1 MVTPVY
7 ILSGFLGSGKTTLLQ
22 RLIRHWMEQGLRPA
36 VIMNEIGE
44 VNLDGLLVSSE
55 VPMAEMLGGCICC
68 TIRGDLSVQ
77 MAELIEGEK
86 PDLIVIEATGAGNP
100 MEIFDA
106 VTEVS
111 LYLKLDIKPMVTVV
125 DAAHLADLHASQQG
139 KTYRLMVEQIRCGS
153 VLVLNKIDLLE
164 PDRQR
169 EMSEFLRRTN
179 PYARIIP
186 AVKCD
191 VDLSLLWKAA
201 DGQNNIDPTTQRGA
215 AYIQNGEA
223 AQKSD
228 HYLLHN
234 HHDHS
239 RDQSHDHN
247 DARYEDHR
255 HDHNH
260 DNNDDHNHD
269 PNHAHTHASHEHVT
283 VYTHYFDGPV
293 DSEDFE
299 RFIAELPREVY
310 RGKGVLR
317 FTDTASRF
325 LFQYAYREADY
336 LKVTPQGNVPDVAV
350 FIGEHFDRNVLAHQL
365 KELER
370 KQAEPE

>member
-7 ILSGFLGSGKTTLLQ
+7 ILSGFLGSGKTTMLQ

-179 PYARIIP
+179 PYAQIIP
-186 AVKCD
+186 AVNCD

-201 DGQNNIDPTTQRGA
+201 DVQDNSDPTIQRGA
-215 AYIQNGEA
+215 AYIGHNSEA
-223 AQKSD
+223 DRQSK
-228 HYLLHN
+228 
-234 HHDHS
+234 HDH
-239 RDQSHDHN
+239 DDHGHGHDH
-247 DARYEDHR
+247 DHV
-255 HDHNH
+255 H
-260 DNNDDHNHD
+260 
-269 PNHAHTHASHEHVT
+269 PHASHEHVT

-336 LKVTPQGNVPDVAV
+336 LKITPQGNVPDVAV
-350 FIGEHFDRNVLAHQL
+350 FIGEHFDKHEIAQRLNA
-365 KELER
+365 LER
-370 KQAEPE
+370 QQSM

>member
-1 MVTPVY
+1 MTPVY

-125 DAAHLADLHASQQG
+125 DAAHMADLHASQQG

-201 DGQNNIDPTTQRGA
+201 DGQNNIDPTTQRG
-215 AYIQNGEA
+215 
-223 AQKSD
+223 
-228 HYLLHN
+228 
-234 HHDHS
+234 
-239 RDQSHDHN
+239 HDHN
-247 DARYEDHR
+247 HDLNEDHR

-260 DNNDDHNHD
+260 DHNDDHNHD
-269 PNHAHTHASHEHVT
+269 HNHAHTHASHEHVT

-350 FIGEHFDRNVLAHQL
+350 FIGEHFDRNVIAQQL

>member
-1 MVTPVY
+1 MTPVY

-125 DAAHLADLHASQQG
+125 DAAHLADFHASQQG

-191 VDLSLLWKAA
+191 VDLLLLWKAA
-201 DGQNNIDPTTQRGA
+201 DGQNNTDPTTQRGA

-228 HYLLHN
+228 HDPLHN

-247 DARYEDHR
+247 DARYDDHR

-260 DNNDDHNHD
+260 DHNDDHNHD

-350 FIGEHFDRNVLAHQL
+350 FIGEHFDRNVIAQQL

>member
-1 MVTPVY
+1 MENVVTPVY

-22 RLIRHWMEQGLRPA
+22 RLIRHWREQGLRPA

-44 VNLDGLLVSSE
+44 VNLDGLLVSSD

-111 LYLKLDIKPMVTVV
+111 LYLKLDIKPMITVV

-139 KTYRLMVEQIRCGS
+139 KTYRLMMEQIRCGS
-153 VLVLNKIDLLE
+153 VLILNKIDLLE
-164 PDRQR
+164 SALQQ
-169 EMSEFLRRTN
+169 EVAEFLRRTN

-191 VDLSLLWKAA
+191 VDVTVLWKTTEEQANA
-201 DGQNNIDPTTQRGA
+201 DPKVQRGS
-215 AYIQNGEA
+215 AYKELNSEA
-223 AQKSD
+223 AHAKD
-228 HYLLHN
+228 HGANDHR
-234 HHDHS
+234 HDH
-239 RDQSHDHN
+239 DHHQHDHHQH
-247 DARYEDHR
+247 DHR

-260 DNNDDHNHD
+260 DHDHVH
-269 PNHAHTHASHEHVT
+269 PHALHEHVT
-283 VYTHYFDGPV
+283 VYTHYFGGPV
-293 DSEDFE
+293 DSRDFE

-317 FTDTASRF
+317 FADTASRF

-336 LKVTPQGNVPDVAV
+336 LKITPQGDVPDVAV
-350 FIGEHFDRNVLAHQL
+350 FIGEHFDKHEIAQRLNA
-365 KELER
+365 LER
-370 KQAEPE
+370 QQPM

>member
-100 MEIFDA
+100 LEIFDA

-153 VLVLNKIDLLE
+153 VLILNKIDLLE

-179 PYARIIP
+179 PYALIIL
-186 AVKCD
+186 AAKCD

-201 DGQNNIDPTTQRGA
+201 DGQDNSIPTIQRGA
-215 AYIQNGEA
+215 AYIGHNSEADRQSKHDHDDNGH
-223 AQKSD
+223 D
-228 HYLLHN
+228 HECDHDHEHDHDHDHEHDHD
-234 HHDHS
+234 HHDH
-239 RDQSHDHN
+239 DHHDH
-247 DARYEDHR
+247 DHG
-255 HDHNH
+255 
-260 DNNDDHNHD
+260 
-269 PNHAHTHASHEHVT
+269 HAHPHASHEHVT

-336 LKVTPQGNVPDVAV
+336 LKITPQGDVPDVAV
-350 FIGEHFDRNVLAHQL
+350 FIGEHFDRNVIAHQL

>member
-1 MVTPVY
+1 MTPVY

-22 RLIRHWMEQGLRPA
+22 RLIRNWREQGLRPA
-36 VIMNEIGE
+36 VIMNEIGD
-44 VNLDGLLVSSE
+44 VNLDGLLVSSD

-125 DAAHLADLHASQQG
+125 DAAHLADLHATQQG
-139 KTYRLMVEQIRCGS
+139 KTYRLMIEQIRCGS
-153 VLVLNKIDLLE
+153 VLILNKIDLLDPE
-164 PDRQR
+164 HQR
-169 EMSEFLRRTN
+169 EMTDFLRRMN

-186 AVKCD
+186 AVKCEVD
-191 VDLSLLWKAA
+191 VSQLWRASEEK
-201 DGQNNIDPTTQRGA
+201 GA
-215 AYIQNGEA
+215 AALSMQPDETYIGQHRERDPGSVHNEA
-223 AQKSD
+223 HD
-228 HYLLHN
+228 HEHN
-234 HHDHS
+234 HEHH
-239 RDQSHDHN
+239 
-247 DARYEDHR
+247 

-260 DNNDDHNHD
+260 DHNHD
-269 PNHAHTHASHEHVT
+269 HDHKHQGDDAHDHNQAHVHPHVSHEHVT

-293 DSEDFE
+293 NSEEFE

-317 FTDTASRF
+317 FADTASRF

-336 LKVTPQGNVPDVAV
+336 LKITPQGDVPDVAV
-350 FIGEHFDRNVLAHQL
+350 FIGEHFDKQEIARRLQAL
-365 KELER
+365 ELN
-370 KQAEPE
+370 PS

>member
-1 MVTPVY
+1 MTPVY

-201 DGQNNIDPTTQRGA
+201 DGQNNTDPTTQRGA

-228 HYLLHN
+228 HYPLHN

-350 FIGEHFDRNVLAHQL
+350 FIGEHFDRNVIAQQL